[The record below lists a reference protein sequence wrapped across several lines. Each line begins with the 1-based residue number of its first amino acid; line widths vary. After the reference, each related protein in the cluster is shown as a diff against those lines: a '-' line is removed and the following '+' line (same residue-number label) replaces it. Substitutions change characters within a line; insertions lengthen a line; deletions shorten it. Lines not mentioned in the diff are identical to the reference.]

1 MRVLNNRKYHLPA
14 MRVGLLGNGFSSP
27 SQAFRW
33 LQPNI
38 YLTATAWDILSVN
51 WWTAQIM
58 TSRYYKCF
66 LLKPLHF
73 VVICRGAIDN
83 ENALIQIN
91 QTQGASL
98 PTSLNLRVSLS
109 LIVWAWLDEQRS
121 LFPPALTWYSY
132 LLYSPTKKKFW
143 FYLKQNIFPSKT
155 YLRT

>member
-73 VVICRGAIDN
+73 VVICHGAIDN

-91 QTQGASL
+91 QTQGAFL
-98 PTSLNLRVSLS
+98 PTSLNLRVSLKPNS
-109 LIVWAWLDEQRS
+109 LSLMRWA
-121 LFPPALTWYSY
+121 
-132 LLYSPTKKKFW
+132 KKF
-143 FYLKQNIFPSKT
+143 IPSST
-155 YLRT
+155 YLIFIPFVLSYKKEILILFKTEHISF